1 MNIGRAPFLAP
12 LLALVACSNPP
23 YPRDGAEALFP
34 VPPRPE
40 LVRQAVNGRALNYA
54 RMPGKPTMAPT
65 LFVHGSPGDWKA
77 WARYLDAP
85 ALVGRGTLIA
95 IDRPGFGESGPGAVV
110 PNLRAQA
117 GMIAALIPP
126 GQPAMLVGHSLGG
139 PLIAWI
145 ALDHPEKVCGVVMVA
160 GSVAPDLEAP
170 RWYNR
175 VASSWL
181 ARWIIPDELL
191 WSNNEITPL
200 QRELRRLDAEWPR
213 LQRPVI
219 AIQGMRDELVDPRT
233 VDYLEQRVPTRW
245 LRVIRVPDQGHFVLW
260 KQPQTVIDAMLS
272 LPC

>member
-1 MNIGRAPFLAP
+1 MKIGRVLCVAP
-12 LLALVACSNPP
+12 LLALTACSNPP
-23 YPRDGAEALFP
+23 YPRGGVEALFP

-40 LVRQAVNGRALNYA
+40 LVSQTVDGRVLNYA

-85 ALVGRGTLIA
+85 ALANRGPLIA
-95 IDRPGFGESGPGAVV
+95 IDRPGFGKSGPGSVV
-110 PNLRAQA
+110 PDLRAQA
-117 GMIAALIPP
+117 ELIAALIPP
-126 GQPAMLVGHSLGG
+126 GPPAVLVGHSLGG

-175 VASSWL
+175 VASSGL

-233 VDYLEQRVPTRW
+233 VDYLEQRALKRW

-260 KQPQTVIDAMLS
+260 KQPQTVIDAVLS